1 MKRWT
6 LQLAAGALAAVTAGT
21 TAQAQTAAPLDSAAL
36 NLCATQVNN
45 LRVES
50 NRINQKNAELD
61 VRRKAINERS
71 ASIKIERDNVPA
83 DNLERGLAVRASL
96 QEHVSQTVKFNA
108 EIEQIKRDIV
118 AVNALKQQYD
128 SGCANRPYRRKDLA
142 ALPEVQRAAMQAGLG
157 GVQVP
162 YLDPATTTP

>member
-6 LQLAAGALAAVTAGT
+6 LQLAAGALTMVAGT
-21 TAQAQTAAPLDSAAL
+21 AMAQTAPAPLDSAAL
-36 NLCATQVNN
+36 NACATQVQN

-71 ASIKIERDNVPA
+71 AALKTERDNVPA

-96 QEHVSQTVKFNA
+96 QEHVSNTVKFNA
-108 EIEQIKRDIV
+108 EIEQIKREIV
-118 AVNALKQQYD
+118 AVNLLKQNYD
-128 SGCANRPYRRKDLA
+128 RDCANRSYRRNDLA
-142 ALPEVQRAAMQAGLG
+142 ALPEAQRAAMQAGLG

-162 YLDPATTTP
+162 YLDPATPTP